1 MSLDTN
7 IPFWLSIVFIVG
19 GLYTLA
25 KSADMFVDS
34 AAILARKFGISPM
47 IVGMVVIGFGT
58 SAPELAVSAISAS
71 GGHPE
76 LSLGNAYGS
85 CIFNIAGILGVVA
98 LIKPLVVKA
107 SVNVFAVPLLAGITA
122 LSAFLLKDG
131 AFCRTD
137 GIVLL
142 ALFAVLLPLYCW
154 YDQKNAKPKKDGCCG
169 EIGCGCLSKRPV
181 WMEAVRT
188 VAGLVLL
195 VASSHLL
202 VWGSVDFA
210 RDIIG
215 ASDLLIGLTIVAIG
229 TSLPEFASAIASVR
243 KGENE
248 FVIGNIV
255 GSNLFNSLA
264 VVGIAGTISPFGG
277 FSRFILVRDLP
288 VMFALTLM
296 VALISVDLRHP
307 SKSGTVGR
315 VGGALLLAAFVA
327 YSAVMAYQELC
338 VR

>member
-1 MSLDTN
+1 MSLDTD
-7 IPFWLSIVFIVG
+7 ISLWLSIVFMAG

-34 AAILARKFGISPM
+34 AAVLARRFGISPL

-98 LIKPLVVKA
+98 LVKPLAVKA
-107 SVNVFAVPLLAGITA
+107 SVNAFAVPLLAGITA

-131 AFCRTD
+131 AFCRAD
-137 GIVLL
+137 GMVLL
-142 ALFAVLLPLYCW
+142 SLFAVLLPLYCW
-154 YDQKNAKPKKDGCCG
+154 YDQKNAKPKKEGCCG
-169 EIGCGCLSKRPV
+169 EPGCGCLSGRPA

-195 VASSHLL
+195 VGSSHLL

-229 TSLPEFASAIASVR
+229 TSLPELASAIASVR

-255 GSNLFNSLA
+255 GSNFFNSLA
-264 VVGIAGTISPFGG
+264 VVGIAGSISPFGG
-277 FSRFILVRDLP
+277 FSRFILMRDLP
-288 VMFALTLM
+288 VMLALTLSI
-296 VALISVDLRHP
+296 ALLSVDFRHP
-307 SKSGTVGR
+307 SKTGTVGR
-315 VGGALLLAAFVA
+315 IGGAVLLAAFAA

-338 VR
+338 AR